1 MEIVPVRQYLLR
13 FGTVVRISL
22 LLSLHFPDHLS
33 KNFRKVYTTRMS
45 TIIQSIMA
53 GLGGMFGWGLYDFLG
68 GLFSKKVGNFK
79 TFFWSQLAGLVF
91 ATLLIFAFAI
101 NLNIPSS
108 IAILIPV
115 ASILYAAA
123 YLLFFKGF
131 ELGNVSIISATMNLW
146 AVFTM
151 VFAFIFL
158 GQRLSTFQFLGV
170 FLIIAGVAFVSLKW
184 SDIKDQNII
193 LFSGIKETI
202 LAALLFGIFWNLSEI
217 ISEQIG
223 WLSTTLFVKI
233 GIVLFMLLFSLLV
246 NRGLSV
252 TKTSPKI
259 MMMILLAGVLEAA
272 AVAIVNWGLTIGDA
286 ILVSPIASALSIVTI
301 TMAIIFLKEK
311 ITKLQGCGMIMVITG
326 IVLTAF

>member
-1 MEIVPVRQYLLR
+1 M
-13 FGTVVRISL
+13 
-22 LLSLHFPDHLS
+22 
-33 KNFRKVYTTRMS
+33 
-45 TIIQSIMA
+45 IQSILA
-53 GLGGMFGWGLYDFLG
+53 GLGGMFGWGLYDFFG
-68 GLFSKKVGNFK
+68 GLFSRRIGNFK

-101 NLNIPSS
+101 NLNIPTN

-115 ASILYAAA
+115 ASILYATA

-170 FLIIAGVAFVSLKW
+170 LMIIAGVALVSLKW
-184 SDIKDQNII
+184 SDIKGRNIK
-193 LFSGIKETI
+193 LLSGIKETI
-202 LAALLFGIFWNLSEI
+202 LAALLFGIFWNLSDI
-217 ISEQIG
+217 ISKQIG

-246 NRGLSV
+246 NRELSV
-252 TKTSPKI
+252 AKTSQKI
-259 MMMILLAGVLEAA
+259 KMMILFAGVFEAA
-272 AVAIVNWGLTIGDA
+272 AVAFVNWGLTIGNA
-286 ILVSPIASALSIVTI
+286 ILVTPIASALSIVTI
-301 TMAIIFLKEK
+301 MMAVIFLKEK
-311 ITKLQGCGMIMVITG
+311 ITKLQGIGVIIVMTG
-326 IVLTAF
+326 IVFTAF

>member
-1 MEIVPVRQYLLR
+1 
-13 FGTVVRISL
+13 
-22 LLSLHFPDHLS
+22 
-33 KNFRKVYTTRMS
+33 MS
-45 TIIQSIMA
+45 AIIQSVLA
-53 GLGGMFGWGLYDFLG
+53 GLGGMFGWGLYDFFG
-68 GLFSKKVGNFK
+68 GLFSKRIGNFK

-101 NLNIPSS
+101 NLNIPPS

-131 ELGNVSIISATMNLW
+131 ELGNVSVISATMNLW

-151 VFAFIFL
+151 VFAFVFL
-158 GQRLSTFQFLGV
+158 GQRLSTSQFLGV
-170 FLIIAGVAFVSLKW
+170 LMIIAGVALVSLKW
-184 SDIKDQNII
+184 SDIKDQNIK
-193 LFSGIKETI
+193 LLSGVKETI
-202 LAALLFGIFWNLSEI
+202 LAALLFGIFWNFSEI
-217 ISEQIG
+217 ISEKIG

-246 NRGLSV
+246 NRELSIAKTTPK
-252 TKTSPKI
+252 TK
-259 MMMILLAGVLEAA
+259 MMILFAGVLEAA

-286 ILVSPIASALSIVTI
+286 ILVTPIASALSIVTI
-301 TMAIIFLKEK
+301 MMAVIFLKEK
-311 ITKLQGCGMIMVITG
+311 ITKLQGIGMIIVITG

>member
-1 MEIVPVRQYLLR
+1 
-13 FGTVVRISL
+13 
-22 LLSLHFPDHLS
+22 
-33 KNFRKVYTTRMS
+33 
-45 TIIQSIMA
+45 MA
-53 GLGGMFGWGLYDFLG
+53 GLGGMFGWGLYDFFG
-68 GLFSKKVGNFK
+68 GLFSKRVGNFK

-91 ATLLIFAFAI
+91 ASLLLFAFAI
-101 NLNIPSS
+101 NLNIPTN

-115 ASILYAAA
+115 ASILYATA

-170 FLIIAGVAFVSLKW
+170 FLIIAGVVFVSLKW
-184 SDIKDQNII
+184 SDIKDQNIK
-193 LFSGIKETI
+193 LFSGIKETV
-202 LAALLFGIFWNLSEI
+202 LAALLFGIFWNLSEL

-233 GIVLFMLLFSLLV
+233 GIVLFMLLFSLLI
-246 NRGLSV
+246 NRGLRIA
-252 TKTSPKI
+252 KTSPKI
-259 MMMILLAGVLEAA
+259 IMMILLAGVLEAA

-311 ITKLQGCGMIMVITG
+311 ITKLQGFGMIMVITG

>member
-1 MEIVPVRQYLLR
+1 
-13 FGTVVRISL
+13 
-22 LLSLHFPDHLS
+22 
-33 KNFRKVYTTRMS
+33 MS
-45 TIIQSIMA
+45 TILQSILA

-68 GLFSKKVGNFK
+68 GLFSKRIGNFK

-101 NLNIPSS
+101 NLNIPTG

-115 ASILYAAA
+115 ASILYTAA
-123 YLLFFKGF
+123 YLLFFRGF

-170 FLIIAGVAFVSLKW
+170 IMIIAGVAFVSLKW
-184 SDIKDQNII
+184 NDIKDQNIKV
-193 LFSGIKETI
+193 LSGIKETI

-223 WLSTTLFVKI
+223 WVSTTLFVKV
-233 GIVLFMLLFSLLV
+233 GIVLFMLLFSLLAKQELGV
-246 NRGLSV
+246 A
-252 TKTSPKI
+252 KTTPKI
-259 MMMILLAGVLEAA
+259 MMMILFAGVLEAS
-272 AVAIVNWGLTIGDA
+272 AVAFVNFGLTIGDA

-301 TMAIIFLKEK
+301 TMAVIFLKEK
-311 ITKLQGCGMIMVITG
+311 ISKLQGIGMIIVIIG

>member
-1 MEIVPVRQYLLR
+1 
-13 FGTVVRISL
+13 
-22 LLSLHFPDHLS
+22 
-33 KNFRKVYTTRMS
+33 MS
-45 TIIQSIMA
+45 AVMQSILA
-53 GLGGMFGWGLYDFLG
+53 GLGGMVGWGLYDFFG
-68 GLFSKKVGNFK
+68 GLFSKRIGNFK

-91 ATLLIFAFAI
+91 ATLLFFAFAG
-101 NLNIPSS
+101 NLNIPPS
-108 IAILIPV
+108 IAVLIPV
-115 ASILYAAA
+115 ASILYAVA

-146 AVFTM
+146 SVFTM

-158 GQRLSTFQFLGV
+158 GQRLSTFEFLGV
-170 FLIIAGVAFVSLKW
+170 LMIIVGVALVSLKW
-184 SDIKDQNII
+184 SDIKDQNVK
-193 LFSGIKETI
+193 LLSGIKETI

-246 NRGLSV
+246 KRELSV
-252 TKTSPKI
+252 AKTTPQI
-259 MMMILLAGVLEAA
+259 MIMILFAGVLEAA

-286 ILVSPIASALSIVTI
+286 ILVTPIASSLSIVTI
-301 TMAIIFLKEK
+301 MMAVIFLKEK
-311 ITKLQGCGMIMVITG
+311 ISKLQGFGMIIVVTG

>member
-1 MEIVPVRQYLLR
+1 M
-13 FGTVVRISL
+13 
-22 LLSLHFPDHLS
+22 
-33 KNFRKVYTTRMS
+33 
-45 TIIQSIMA
+45 QSILA
-53 GLGGMFGWGLYDFLG
+53 GLGGMFGWGLYDFFG
-68 GLFSKKVGNFK
+68 GLFSKRIGNFK

-91 ATLLIFAFAI
+91 ATLLFFAFAG
-101 NLNIPSS
+101 NLNIPPS
-108 IAILIPV
+108 IAVLIPV
-115 ASILYAAA
+115 ASILYAVA

-151 VFAFIFL
+151 VFAFILL
-158 GQRLSTFQFLGV
+158 GQRLSTFEFLGV
-170 FLIIAGVAFVSLKW
+170 LMIIVGVALVSLKW
-184 SDIKDQNII
+184 SDIKDQNVK
-193 LFSGIKETI
+193 LLSGIKETI

-246 NRGLSV
+246 KRELSV
-252 TKTSPKI
+252 AKTTPQI
-259 MMMILLAGVLEAA
+259 MIMILFAGVLEAA

-286 ILVSPIASALSIVTI
+286 ILVTPIASSLSIVTI
-301 TMAIIFLKEK
+301 MMAVIFLKEK
-311 ITKLQGCGMIMVITG
+311 ISKLQGFGMIIVVTG

>member
-1 MEIVPVRQYLLR
+1 MIVIIFAHSCTVERMYLLQ
-13 FGTVVRISL
+13 SL
-22 LLSLHFPDHLS
+22 KHPNNLYEYL
-33 KNFRKVYTTRMS
+33 KKVYTTRVS
-45 TIIQSIMA
+45 AIIQSILA

-68 GLFSKKVGNFK
+68 GLFSKRIGNFK

-91 ATLLIFAFAI
+91 TTLLIFTFSI
-101 NLNIPSS
+101 NLNIPTN

-115 ASILYAAA
+115 ASILYAIA

-151 VFAFIFL
+151 IFAFIFL

-170 FLIIAGVAFVSLKW
+170 LMIIAGVTFVSLKW
-184 SDIKDQNII
+184 SDIKGQNIK

-202 LAALLFGIFWNLSEI
+202 LAALLFGIFWNLSDI
-217 ISEQIG
+217 ISKQIG

-233 GIVLFMLLFSLLV
+233 GIVLFMLFFSLLV
-246 NRGLSV
+246 NRELSGA
-252 TKTSPKI
+252 KTPQKI
-259 MMMILLAGVLEAA
+259 KMMILFAGVLEAS
-272 AVAIVNWGLTIGDA
+272 AVAFVNWGLTIGDA
-286 ILVSPIASALSIVTI
+286 ILVTPIASALSIVTI
-301 TMAIIFLKEK
+301 MMAVIFLKEK
-311 ITKLQGCGMIMVITG
+311 INKLQGIGMIIVFTG